1 VRESQYDSLCGY
13 RRHSL
18 GLMSSHTYDVD
29 SKRLGFT
36 LARYKFVAR
45 VLAGCEWVLEAGCG
59 DAFATRIVAQS
70 VGRVIATDFDAA
82 FIEEA
87 RSRQQPDN
95 VMLMQHDMVAGPRYV
110 PDRLQVVFD
119 AAYALDVLEH
129 IRPEHEGAFLG
140 NVALSIGQH
149 GTFICGMPSLE
160 SQPHAS
166 DLSKAGHVNCKTE
179 GEFRATLK
187 RYWRNVFVFGM
198 NDETLHTGFG
208 PMCHYRLAIC
218 TGAKL

>member
-1 VRESQYDSLCGY
+1 VSEPQYAVFSDY
-13 RRHSL
+13 ERHAL
-18 GLMSSHTYDVD
+18 GAMSSHTYEIDA
-29 SKRLGFT
+29 KRLGFT

-45 VLAGCEWVLEAGCG
+45 VLAGCDWVLEIGCG
-59 DAFATRIVAQS
+59 DAFATRIVAQA
-70 VGRVIATDFDAA
+70 VGNVMATDFDAA
-82 FIEEA
+82 FIDEA
-87 RSRQQPDN
+87 RCRQRPSN

-110 PDRLQVVFD
+110 PDRLPKLFD

-129 IRPEHEGAFLG
+129 IPPHHEGAFLG
-140 NVALSIGQH
+140 NVALSIGEY

-166 DLSKAGHVNCKTE
+166 ALSRAGHVNCKTE
-179 GEFRATLK
+179 DGLRSTLK
-187 RYWRNVFVFGM
+187 RYFRNVFVFGM
-198 NDETLHTGFG
+198 NDETLHTGYG